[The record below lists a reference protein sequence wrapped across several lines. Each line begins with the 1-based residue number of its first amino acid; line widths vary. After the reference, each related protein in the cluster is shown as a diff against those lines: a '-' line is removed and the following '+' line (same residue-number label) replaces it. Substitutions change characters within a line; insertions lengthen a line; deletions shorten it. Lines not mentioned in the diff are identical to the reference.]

1 MEELKHILHLHAKRY
16 PKMEPTDAVKLIYQ
30 NVFGGGH
37 LIRDE
42 ESCLAFLH
50 REYENTPSDPL
61 LPLYEEIGNGI
72 VRVNLAALPA
82 DMLPLLGQAFLRSA
96 GALHGYL
103 EAFLDKLEVLRSL
116 CAEGVFAFEVTAL
129 DAYLAE
135 YADAG
140 YPPVSHSETYR
151 EAYHPAYRIVL
162 KTEFFS
168 KSQE

>member
-50 REYENTPSDPL
+50 REYENTPTDPIA
-61 LPLYEEIGNGI
+61 PLYEEIGNGI
-72 VRVNLAALPA
+72 VRVNLAPLPA

-96 GALHGYL
+96 ASFQGNL
-103 EAFLDKLEVLRSL
+103 EAFLEKLEVLRSL
-116 CAEGVFAFEVTAL
+116 CAEGVFAFDLTAL

-140 YPPVSHSETYR
+140 YPPVSHSGSYR

-162 KTEFFS
+162 KTELIP
-168 KSQE
+168 KC